1 MIHKAIL
8 NNISLSP
15 YPYID
20 SERNDIFNLKN
31 EYEFKPGINILI
43 GKNGCGKTTLLN
55 ILRSYTLCN
64 NEYHS
69 KLPKSLLD
77 INLFRP
83 SESKPFLNGIDVL
96 ANYGASTYN
105 LRNTKDIPTHRQMDN
120 LFNFK
125 ETIITNNHST
135 GQGNIHNIQ
144 TLLELMFNEPTTNT
158 TIKFPINEIINKID
172 SYETTNH
179 PWKSNLIDLYN
190 YYIRNNIN
198 DEVVTI
204 LMDEPEQNLDIDN
217 LQQIYT
223 ILSETRPDTQIIA
236 SIHNP
241 ILIYRLSQLG
251 NINIIEMNDGYLK
264 TIINFIEARHDI
276 SIKHIRENRNYGR

>member
-43 GKNGCGKTTLLN
+43 GKNGCGKSTLIN

-69 KLPKSLLD
+69 KLPKSLLN
-77 INLFRP
+77 INLFK
-83 SESKPFLNGIDVL
+83 SLQTKPFLNGIDVL

-105 LRNTKDIPTHRQMDN
+105 LRNTNDIPDN
-120 LFNFK
+120 EHLDNISNFK
-125 ETIITNNHST
+125 EVMIGNSLST
-135 GQGNIHNIQ
+135 GQGNIYNLNI
-144 TLLELMFNEPTTNT
+144 LLSNMFDETINDK

-172 SYETTNH
+172 SYSITSH

-190 YYIRNNIN
+190 YYIRNNI
-198 DEVVTI
+198 DDGVVTI
-204 LMDEPEQNLDIDN
+204 LMDEPEQNLDIHN
-217 LQQIYT
+217 LQSIYS
-223 ILSETRPDTQIIA
+223 ILSEPREDTQIIA

-241 ILIYRLSQLG
+241 ILIYRLSQLE

-264 TIINFIEARHDI
+264 AIINFIEARHDT
-276 SIKHIRENRNYGR
+276 SIKHIRENRNY